1 MSKTEIW
8 KDIKGFEGRYQVS
21 NLGRVRGLDRWS
33 LGDKPQFIKGKIL
46 KDSLNTYRGYYR
58 VSLSDGHR
66 RYTHYEVHRLVA
78 LHFVKGYKP
87 GLVVNHKNE
96 IKTDNRAENLEWCT
110 QGYNLAY
117 SDVVGYKRRTV
128 YKYDLDGNFIAKYKC
143 LADAEKEMGLSLGRL
158 VHALYE
164 SKIGYSHG
172 FRWSFHFTPKGKWAK
187 LANKYKSTYR
197 RIGQYDLNGNF
208 IAKYESIKDAS
219 EKYGVSQTAI
229 CNCCH
234 NKSKT
239 SAGYIWKY
247 MPF

>member
-1 MSKTEIW
+1 MEEVW

-21 NLGRVRGLDRWS
+21 NLWRVRGLDRWS

-66 RYTHYEVHRLVA
+66 RYKHYEVHRLVA

-172 FRWSFHFTPKGKWAK
+172 FRWSFHFTPKEKLAK

-208 IAKYESIKDAS
+208 IAKYESIKDAA

-239 SAGYIWKY
+239 SVGYIWKY